1 MRPPWD
7 RESRVRAG
15 ARRPAPL
22 VSHPSLGSRGS
33 EAPGP
38 LGSLTAPLPPGGLR
52 QSPARSRSSA
62 GGYDAAAEEYAACP
76 RVTWHPPSYILGKQ
90 DGEEWAFCGQG
101 GGWQTQG
108 AAPVGS
114 YLSKHA
120 WKIYDQPIFQRPE
133 EHMEKAGNPVKEH
146 AEKVAICKLR
156 KKASLETNPARTL
169 ILDFWPPRS
178 GGRREDGQRKRE
190 RERENLKQMPRP
202 EQGPIRVLR
211 S

>member
-76 RVTWHPPSYILGKQ
+76 RVTWPPPSYILGKQ

-101 GGWQTQG
+101 GGKDSCYSLLHPRSICGFPSDRTGW
-108 AAPVGS
+108 AVGHS
-114 YLSKHA
+114 LCNLALSDKSGS
-120 WKIYDQPIFQRPE
+120 
-133 EHMEKAGNPVKEH
+133 EHLTGTAV
-146 AEKVAICKLR
+146 
-156 KKASLETNPARTL
+156 T
-169 ILDFWPPRS
+169 ILDVHGAS
-178 GGRREDGQRKRE
+178 GTTI
-190 RERENLKQMPRP
+190 RP
-202 EQGPIRVLR
+202 CAHMVVQEAMSG
-211 S
+211 